1 MASPQNP
8 HDSLF
13 KATFTDRQIA
23 ADYLRNFLP
32 PELSKNL
39 KLDSLQLESGSYIT
53 PELEPF
59 YSDIV
64 YQCTYGRR
72 KILISLLF
80 EHKSAPPRYPHFQLL
95 RYMIEAWERS
105 AKNKGHLR
113 VIIPIIVY
121 HGKRKW
127 NIRPFHSYFGKLSK
141 TLLAFIPQFDYHLTD
156 LREWSDEAL
165 LRLEAGLLINTLL
178 LFKHYGEADYIRK
191 SIRTLF
197 TATEN
202 YLKDEQQRNQIL
214 SFFVYL

>member
-1 MASPQNP
+1 MLRGLPPCFPENLKPSLMMPPSNP
-8 HDSLF
+8 HDSRF

-53 PELEPF
+53 PELESF

-64 YQCTYGRR
+64 YQCAYGRR

-80 EHKSAPPRYPHFQLL
+80 EHKSAPPRYPHLQLL

-105 AKNKGHLR
+105 AKNKGPLR

-127 NIRPFHSYFGKLSK
+127 QVRPFHSYFGKLSK
-141 TLLAFIPQFDYHLTD
+141 ALLAFIPN
-156 LREWSDEAL
+156 
-165 LRLEAGLLINTLL
+165 LITTSPTCGN
-178 LFKHYGEADYIRK
+178 G
-191 SIRTLF
+191 
-197 TATEN
+197 ATRPCSGS
-202 YLKDEQQRNQIL
+202 KPAC
-214 SFFVYL
+214 